1 MGIKWVTI
9 YDFDTKTIS
18 NNFTFRTLVQ
28 WLSVRFLS
36 KRNSVK
42 RWYKPMDIYLEVQHP
57 DFFFFFLELDMYFQD
72 LGPETSTLHL
82 SAYKHLEDLHVGL
95 GLQSLGFSIKLPPR
109 ISFLNLHKLKFSF
122 CLFL

>member
-18 NNFTFRTLVQ
+18 NNFAFRTLVQ

-42 RWYKPMDIYLEVQHP
+42 RWYEPMDIYLEVQHP

-82 SAYKHLEDLHVGL
+82 SAVDTN
-95 GLQSLGFSIKLPPR
+95 I
-109 ISFLNLHKLKFSF
+109 
-122 CLFL
+122 

>member
-1 MGIKWVTI
+1 MILFNRILRIHKNLTHEVLMGIKWVTI

-57 DFFFFFLELDMYFQD
+57 DFFFFPGTGYV
-72 LGPETSTLHL
+72 L
-82 SAYKHLEDLHVGL
+82 SG
-95 GLQSLGFSIKLPPR
+95 SWT
-109 ISFLNLHKLKFSF
+109 
-122 CLFL
+122 